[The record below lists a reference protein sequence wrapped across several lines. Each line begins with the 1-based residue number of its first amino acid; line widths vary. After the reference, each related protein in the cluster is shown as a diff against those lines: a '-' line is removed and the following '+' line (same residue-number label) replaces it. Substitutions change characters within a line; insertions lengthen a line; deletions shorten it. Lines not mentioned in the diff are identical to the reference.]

1 MGSIRQLRFV
11 EQQDCTVELLELA
24 KRYNGST
31 TRFEV
36 DTGAVGISA
45 TGRAGGAGN
54 DGLTSS
60 SEGMLLN
67 GAGSTVWAGAAG
79 EDALIFAPDKQN
91 DTIRNFDITEDKIDL
106 NGYGLF
112 YDISSLLVAGRP
124 ERGDR
129 V

>member
-1 MGSIRQLRFV
+1 M
-11 EQQDCTVELLELA
+11 
-24 KRYNGST
+24 
-31 TRFEV
+31 
-36 DTGAVGISA
+36 GISA

-54 DGLTSS
+54 DVLTSS

-67 GAGSTVWAGAAG
+67 GNADDVVLLDGAGSTVWAGAAG